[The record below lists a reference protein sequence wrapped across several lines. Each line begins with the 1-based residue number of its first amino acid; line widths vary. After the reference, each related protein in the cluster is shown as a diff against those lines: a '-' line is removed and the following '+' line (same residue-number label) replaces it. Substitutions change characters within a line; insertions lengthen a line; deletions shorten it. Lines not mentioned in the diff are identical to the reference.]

1 MISPKRLIIEYEDG
15 SKKVTEFNQLD
26 NQTWLE
32 LSKSGLCPP
41 PPQPA
46 KILDH
51 YVLMRWKDGW
61 QEVVGIPKMAA
72 ELMRYYTL
80 ERTEEVGRMAFDVA
94 EDYPLLFLVK
104 RLPRHIETLL
114 LVGRMEVKGYTL
126 EEKRSVKEGG
136 KIEHILYDKKD
147 SYPREPTEGWVAELK
162 ERFKA
167 ALKNKGLTAERLL
180 SLDETQKVQV
190 SREISKALGIRGM
203 EKQEDV
209 YGFIQLLTEKLV
221 SSKK

>member
-15 SKKVTEFNQLD
+15 SRKVTEFTQLD

-32 LSKSGLCPP
+32 LSRSGLCPP
-41 PPQPA
+41 PP
-46 KILDH
+46 KKTLDH

-61 QEVVGIPKMAA
+61 QEVVGISKMTA
-72 ELMRYYTL
+72 ELWRYYTL

-104 RLPRHIETLL
+104 RLPRQIESLF
-114 LVGRMEVKGYTL
+114 LVGRKGSKGYTL
-126 EEKRSVKEGG
+126 EEKRAVKEGD

-147 SYPREPTEGWVAELK
+147 SSPCERAEGWVAEIKEQLK
-162 ERFKA
+162 AEMK
-167 ALKNKGLTAERLL
+167 KKGLTSEQLL
-180 SLDETQKVQV
+180 SLDDHQKLQAYFDFA
-190 SREISKALGIRGM
+190 KALGIRGM

-209 YGFIQLLTEKLV
+209 YGFIQLMAENLLA
-221 SSKK
+221 SKE